1 MTVMFSH
8 VRLLLPAPKSRGWTE
23 TGLEEIDGDLLEADF
38 WPGSATG
45 MLVTYV
51 CAIA

>member
-38 WPGSATG
+38 GTTSSESELA
-45 MLVTYV
+45 VTSG
-51 CAIA
+51 

>member
-23 TGLEEIDGDLLEADF
+23 TGFGEINVDVLEADF
-38 WPGSATG
+38 WPDMTSG
-45 MLVTYV
+45 LPVTR
-51 CAIA
+51 

>member
-23 TGLEEIDGDLLEADF
+23 TGLEEIDGDLLEPDF
-38 WPGSATG
+38 WGSISGA
-45 MLVTYV
+45 
-51 CAIA
+51 